1 MDSANTE
8 KIAARTN
15 PDWRRIALIVLCL
28 VGIGVSGYLGWTKLA
43 NVTVQCMGIGGCEEV
58 NASRWGSIILPIGP
72 APGLVIPTAL
82 LGTAMYVTLLAL
94 TLVPF
99 VAALGRL
106 HSLAGQAAFGV
117 AFAGVLYSAYLTYV
131 EIFLIKEICP
141 WCVTSAVTVT
151 LICILC
157 YPRQSQDAEEG

>member
-1 MDSANTE
+1 MDIANTE

-58 NASRWGSIILPIGP
+58 NASRWGSIIVPVGP
-72 APGLVIPTAL
+72 DPGLIIPTAL
-82 LGTAMYVTLLAL
+82 LGTAMYITLLAL

-99 VAALGRL
+99 VPALGRL
-106 HSLAGQAAFGV
+106 HTLAGQAAFGI

-157 YPRQSQDAEEG
+157 YPWQSQDAEEG